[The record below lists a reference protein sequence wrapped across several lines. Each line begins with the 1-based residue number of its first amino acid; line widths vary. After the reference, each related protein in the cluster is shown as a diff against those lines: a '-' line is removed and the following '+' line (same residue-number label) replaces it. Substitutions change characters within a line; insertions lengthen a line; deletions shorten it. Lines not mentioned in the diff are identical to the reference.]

1 MYVIYRTP
9 EPRYIPF
16 KKDRGVGIRV
26 SGGNATGIFVA
37 AVAPGTP
44 ADQQGLLEG
53 DQIISVSLSPINSQ
67 SNSLC
72 TIPDKLCPCNTQ
84 DMIHM

>member
-1 MYVIYRTP
+1 MICRAP
-9 EPRYIPF
+9 EPRYIAF

-53 DQIISVSLSPINSQ
+53 DQIISVRCKVSFTLNNCDCESDIANNWVVFS
-67 SNSLC
+67 SVELF
-72 TIPDKLCPCNTQ
+72 T
-84 DMIHM
+84 